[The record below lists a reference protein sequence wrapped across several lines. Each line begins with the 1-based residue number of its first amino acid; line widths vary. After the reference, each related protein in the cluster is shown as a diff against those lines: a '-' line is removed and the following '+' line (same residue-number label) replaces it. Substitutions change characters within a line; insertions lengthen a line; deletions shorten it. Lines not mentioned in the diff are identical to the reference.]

1 MESSRT
7 FKIKTSMV
15 KANILPELFFFL
27 FKKRLEVT
35 NFCYIVQR
43 SNIASVNATIVWSV
57 KFNSN
62 IVFSYFLHFVSTF
75 IQFYDYSHPSKF
87 FITYKNPRLLFN
99 FIDEIFFYLFLF
111 LSFFFFF
118 EFIRKIHADLSFP
131 NSYLI
136 LPVKFL
142 FIFIFVP
149 TYLFNYSIHVIWTFH
164 SKFHSSNLS
173 NKIESSR

>member
-1 MESSRT
+1 M
-7 FKIKTSMV
+7 FKIKTS
-15 KANILPELFFFL
+15 KLIFCLGFLFFPYKNEQIFIIIL
-27 FKKRLEVT
+27 SRP
-35 NFCYIVQR
+35 
-43 SNIASVNATIVWSV
+43 NIASVNAAIVWSV

-62 IVFSYFLHFVSTF
+62 TVFPYFLHFVSMF

-99 FIDEIFFYLFLF
+99 FIDEIFYLFLF
-111 LSFFFFF
+111 YFSFFFFK
-118 EFIRKIHADLSFP
+118 FIREIHADLSFP

-142 FIFIFVP
+142 FIYIFVP
-149 TYLFNYSIHVIWTFH
+149 IYLFNSTHYSIHIIWTFH

-173 NKIESSR
+173 GKIESHLQWKII